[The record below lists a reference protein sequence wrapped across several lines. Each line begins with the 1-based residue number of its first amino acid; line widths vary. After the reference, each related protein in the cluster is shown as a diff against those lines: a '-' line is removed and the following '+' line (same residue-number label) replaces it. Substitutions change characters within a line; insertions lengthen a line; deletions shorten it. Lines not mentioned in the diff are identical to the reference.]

1 MHIMDRLKLI
11 LITLNS
17 LALWVI
23 SLSVRYAL
31 PPSVVVS
38 SKPFHSLVAGVMSG
52 IAEPKLIVDGLY
64 SPHNYT
70 LKPKNAVE
78 IQSADLIFWGG
89 REIEPFLIRSLQ
101 NLSKTT
107 TISISEL
114 DNLEKLPLRN
124 IKQHQHHTESG
135 IDPHLWLDPIN
146 AIHII
151 KGTVTELSS
160 IDPDNSSLYQRNGKD
175 IIVKLELLHTQ
186 LTGMSEEIRDIPFMV
201 YHDSYQYFEHRYQLK
216 SLGVMVQNINHASSA
231 GRLALIRKQLVK
243 NKVRCLF
250 SEPQFS
256 DRLVKVATDGI
267 TTQIGSLDPIGA
279 RLIPGPELYFNLM
292 DNLINNLSS
301 CLKK

>member
-1 MHIMDRLKLI
+1 
-11 LITLNS
+11 
-17 LALWVI
+17 
-23 SLSVRYAL
+23 
-31 PPSVVVS
+31 
-38 SKPFHSLVAGVMSG
+38 MSG